1 MSTRPQATGLQS
13 ARTNKLDLL
22 ERLADD
28 LAHEIKNPLHSMVIN
43 LEVLKRRVARYGGPA
58 ESDEMMRYI
67 RVLDGELERVNK
79 RIDLLLRLARPGRGA
94 ELTTLDE
101 LLGELVELIEL
112 EAVHQDVSVRFESL
126 GRPTQVRVPSDA
138 VRQVILNL
146 VLEVLDALTAGD
158 TLAIRIEQQGAESVL
173 LVQGIPASARSPR
186 SRWWANDGNDE
197 AVRLSAARVLAES
210 LGGTLRSP
218 EPENG
223 DAEGAA
229 TGISFSLSLPIARG

>member
-1 MSTRPQATGLQS
+1 MSTRPQATGLQI

-43 LEVLKRRVARYGGPA
+43 LEVLKRRVARYSGPA

-79 RIDLLLRLARPGRGA
+79 RIELLLRLARPGRGA

-112 EAVHQDVSVRFESL
+112 EAVHQEVSVRFESL
-126 GRPTQVRVPSDA
+126 GRPSQVRVPGDA
-138 VRQVILNL
+138 ARQVILNL
-146 VLEVLDALTAGD
+146 VLEVLDVLAAGD
-158 TLAIRIEQQGAESVL
+158 TLAIRIEQQEDEAVL
-173 LVQGIPASARSPR
+173 VVQGITASERSPR
-186 SRWWANDGNDE
+186 SPEREGGE
-197 AVRLSAARVLAES
+197 GVGLRAARVLADS
-210 LGGTLRSP
+210 VGGTLRIA
-218 EPENG
+218 ELANG
-223 DAEGAA
+223 DAEGAPD
-229 TGISFSLSLPIARG
+229 GISFALSLPIARA